1 MVVLGL
7 VESTAFTG
15 TPSKSPI
22 RFNHNSISSTTL
34 NVNGEE
40 YYFTDMKMDVNQHMY
55 YCVFR
60 HLLNI
65 RNSKGK
71 VPNITLNEFT
81 KYGLFLLQ
89 LQYYNNKGDRNQLEK
104 EGIVKVQVQNRN
116 NQYIKCRCI

>member
-22 RFNHNSISSTTL
+22 RFNHNSISSTAL

-55 YCVFR
+55 YRVFR

-65 RNSKGK
+65 RNSKGE

-81 KYGLFLLQ
+81 KYGLFLLP
-89 LQYYNNKGDRNQLEK
+89 LQYYNNKGDRTQLEK